1 MIGQVAYLAM
11 HTSPLSQPGIGDA
24 GGMNVYVDELARSMA
39 GRGVRTVVF
48 TRRSDPDQ
56 PDVAE
61 PVPGYRVVHLPAG
74 PVRRMDIGEMAPLV
88 GWFATQVVAWAQRNG
103 ESFDVVHSHYWLSG
117 WAGVLVKEALHLP
130 LANSFHTLGRIKD
143 VASGPTERP
152 SSSVRLRTEDE
163 VIAAADCVVAAT
175 PYEFDDLLEHY
186 GASPERL
193 RVSPPGVD
201 HEVFSPG
208 NKVEARRRLG
218 LGTAPIVLFVGRIQ
232 AHKGIDIAIRM
243 LAELP
248 GTVAIGEGSPRLL
261 VVGGPS
267 GTDGTEELDH
277 LRKLAAELGVAGRVD
292 FIAPRPHGRL
302 ADFYRS
308 ADLLV
313 MPSRSESFGLAAVEA
328 QACGLPVVASR
339 VGGLPYTVAESE
351 SGLLVDGQD
360 PRSFAAA
367 TSAVLDHPDFQRRLS
382 EGASRFA
389 SRFSWQASTDR
400 LLSLYREIDTDRG

>member
-1 MIGQVAYLAM
+1 MIEQVAYLAM

-48 TRRSDPDQ
+48 TRRTNPDDPD
-56 PDVAE
+56 VVE
-61 PVPGYRVVHLPAG
+61 PIPGYRVVQIDAG
-74 PVRRMDIGEMAPLV
+74 PPRPIDISEMAAFVAEFADEVV
-88 GWFATQVVAWAQRNG
+88 GWSRHHR

-117 WAGVLVKEALHLP
+117 WAGVMVKEALYLP

-143 VASGPTERP
+143 VAIGPSERP

-201 HEVFSPG
+201 HGVFSRG
-208 NKVEARRRLG
+208 NKGEARRRLG
-218 LGTAPIVLFVGRIQ
+218 LATAPIVLFVGRIQ

-243 LAELP
+243 LANLP
-248 GTVAIGEGSPRLL
+248 EAVAAGEGPARLL

-267 GTDGTEELDH
+267 GANGTEELDH
-277 LRKLAAELGVAGRVD
+277 LRKLAAELGVANRVD
-292 FIAPRPHGRL
+292 FIAPRPHHRL

-313 MPSRSESFGLAAVEA
+313 MPSRSESFGLVAVEA

-360 PRSFAAA
+360 PHSFAAA
-367 TSAVLDHPDFQRRLS
+367 ASAVLDHPGFQRRLS
-382 EGASRFA
+382 QGASRFA
-389 SRFSWQASTDR
+389 ARFSWRASTDR
-400 LLSLYREIDTDRG
+400 LLSLYRDIG